1 MDNTYSKQNSNN
13 DDEDYDDDDVDDD
26 DKGKRLYCKEVT
38 ARPAAKLW
46 LDTLTVYA
54 NVYTD
59 MYTLFNLYYHCIIHY
74 VLSDV
79 YNTTWSGHSHCVQL
93 HESA

>member
-38 ARPAAKLW
+38 ARPAAKL
-46 LDTLTVYA
+46 
-54 NVYTD
+54 
-59 MYTLFNLYYHCIIHY
+59 
-74 VLSDV
+74 
-79 YNTTWSGHSHCVQL
+79 
-93 HESA
+93 